1 MPPKINKLG
10 QIAEAFGTSLI
21 GSAAQ
26 LPATLLQRHWQL
38 QDEARYNEYN
48 SPKEQMKRFRDAGLN
63 PNLIYGQTS
72 SMQGAQAPRPESRTE
87 GMSAYMNMEL
97 LRQQVRIA
105 RADASIRENDKEI
118 SDRETYIKMTG
129 LDSGY
134 LEGEEVDEQGYPV
147 EKIGSTLDYLSSMYG
162 ENRRKDA
169 ETERFNYEMREVEKN
184 KKSIEIRH
192 VGETIKNLEQQY
204 KNLKATEQSIYLENK
219 LKELEEIVKQKEAE
233 LAKRGIFKSD
243 NIYDRVLLQNMSD
256 FEFGLL
262 KFLEQNLGGMVSKV
276 ISGGKLFKK

>member
-1 MPPKINKLG
+1 MPPGINKIG
-10 QIAEAFGTSLI
+10 QIAETFGTSLI
-21 GSAAQ
+21 GSASH

-118 SDRETYIKMTG
+118 SDRETYIKTTG

-147 EKIGSTLDYLSSMYG
+147 EKIGSTLKYLSSMYG

-169 ETERFNYEMREVEKN
+169 ETERFNYEIREVEKN
-184 KKSIEIRH
+184 KRSTEIKQIEQT
-192 VGETIKNLEQQY
+192 VKNLEQQY
-204 KNLKATEQSIYLENK
+204 KNLKGTEQSIYIENR
-219 LKELEEIVKQKEAE
+219 LKGLEEIIKTKEAE
-233 LAKRGIFKSD
+233 LSKKGIFRSD
-243 NIYDRVLLQNMSD
+243 SLYDRILLENMTNL
-256 FEFGLL
+256 EYGLF
-262 KFLEQNLGGMVSKV
+262 KFLEQNLGGMVSKL
-276 ISGGKLFKK
+276 ISGARLFKK